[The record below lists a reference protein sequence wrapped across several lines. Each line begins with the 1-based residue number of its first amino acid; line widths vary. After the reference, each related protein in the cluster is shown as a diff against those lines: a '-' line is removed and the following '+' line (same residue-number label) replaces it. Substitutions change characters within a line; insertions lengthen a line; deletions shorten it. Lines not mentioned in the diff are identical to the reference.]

1 MKWREH
7 PEGTGLDCYQEG
19 AALFWGQTGLGVGTE
34 NSREWYFLPPFLW
47 EGNSRD
53 CLQVESISEDS
64 TLEPPQYVTPV
75 RAHSASFCLPPPPA
89 GTSLDCRPLTPPY
102 PHLAPQVPRSEA
114 STFSASHHVAYFE
127 ASAKLRLN
135 VDEAFEQLVRALR

>member
-7 PEGTGLDCYQEG
+7 PEGTGLDCYKKEQLYFRDRLVWVWVQRTAG
-19 AALFWGQTGLGVGTE
+19 SGTF
-34 NSREWYFLPPFLW
+34 SLPSCGRETPETAYSW
-47 EGNSRD
+47 
-53 CLQVESISEDS
+53 ESISEDS

-75 RAHSASFCLPPPPA
+75 RAHSVFFCLPPPPA

-102 PHLAPQVPRSEA
+102 PRLAPQVPRSEA

-135 VDEAFEQLVRALR
+135 VDEAFEQLVRAVR